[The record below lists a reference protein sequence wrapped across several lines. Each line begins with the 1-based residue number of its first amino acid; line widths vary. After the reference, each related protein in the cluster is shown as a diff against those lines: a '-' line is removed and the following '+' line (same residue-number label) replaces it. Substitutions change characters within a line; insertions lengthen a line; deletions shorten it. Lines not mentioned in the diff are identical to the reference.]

1 MSDHDGN
8 PAARQAGYPVGEER
22 DPDPPALEQG
32 AGRDLTRPPDPAA
45 AATAPRGSPGRGWPD
60 RGLPPRK
67 RTGRFGSQ
75 AIGGSLCYRGRSHAH
90 LPPEDHNTLQST
102 ALARLSSRLSGATQ
116 MHRQG
121 APHRPIG
128 GMTGCAGAL
137 WRWVFRQAG
146 RPAWRDSSRM
156 SEVASAI
163 TGIPRRTGGVCLGGG
178 RIGRAKLWRDG
189 SRRGWVAADLMPVV
203 SAG

>member
-1 MSDHDGN
+1 MRGAVAHAGVTAGPSRPATPGRRMIDHDGN

-45 AATAPRGSPGRGWPD
+45 AATAPRGSPGGRWPD
-60 RGLPPRK
+60 GGLPPSK
-67 RTGRFGSQ
+67 RTGRFGSP
-75 AIGGSLCYRGRSHAH
+75 AISGSLCYRGRSHAH

-128 GMTGCAGAL
+128 GMSGCYAAE
-137 WRWVFRQAG
+137 
-146 RPAWRDSSRM
+146 PNS
-156 SEVASAI
+156 
-163 TGIPRRTGGVCLGGG
+163 GICVRSWGV
-178 RIGRAKLWRDG
+178 D
-189 SRRGWVAADLMPVV
+189 
-203 SAG
+203 

>member
-1 MSDHDGN
+1 MGGRCYLFRGPPRVLADAGAGQDAHGGASL
-8 PAARQAGYPVGEER
+8 PALWHFRSCWPDCADEVRAVEDRAGHIRVLEVRVAGFLVGEARWARFLVRE
-22 DPDPPALEQG
+22 ALG
-32 AGRDLTRPPDPAA
+32 TR
-45 AATAPRGSPGRGWPD
+45 R
-60 RGLPPRK
+60 
-67 RTGRFGSQ
+67 
-75 AIGGSLCYRGRSHAH
+75 
-90 LPPEDHNTLQST
+90 
-102 ALARLSSRLSGATQ
+102 
-116 MHRQG
+116 
-121 APHRPIG
+121 RPVG

>member
-1 MSDHDGN
+1 MAGWPPQHVG
-8 PAARQAGYPVGEER
+8 PAADRITQPWRAAIRMLRVR
-22 DPDPPALEQG
+22 PD
-32 AGRDLTRPPDPAA
+32 
-45 AATAPRGSPGRGWPD
+45 
-60 RGLPPRK
+60 
-67 RTGRFGSQ
+67 
-75 AIGGSLCYRGRSHAH
+75 
-90 LPPEDHNTLQST
+90 
-102 ALARLSSRLSGATQ
+102 
-116 MHRQG
+116 
-121 APHRPIG
+121 G

-137 WRWVFRQAG
+137 RRWVFMQAG